1 MIKRLVFALLTF
13 LLFLPL
19 SFLPAYSEIKL
30 NVFAILAGLLI
41 WNEPLTIQ
49 RRDIPFLMFLMGCLI
64 SLIDIRS
71 ISNSWQYLSIW
82 FTGFAFV
89 FWGRPFFNKHKPT
102 IIQILKIVFWTT
114 VLYVLFWIFFHEFA
128 GWGKGKLI
136 NEIIPWKVF
145 GKNINMATIFPMLL
159 LPLFI
164 FQPVVQKKDLF
175 IRGIAIAIMAYFIY
189 FFNSQMGML
198 LSVFY
203 VMGYLAYQMSLR
215 NFLFILAGI
224 LLLLGMFF
232 NFWIPRLI
240 HFLEIGSFD
249 VRLPHDISA
258 YRMMKDNPFNGLGLG
273 SYFYEIHT
281 YSDGKEVF
289 LKDHIQNGWTFNTSM
304 ARNHNNL
311 SKLLADIGPIFWTLF
326 IIPVFIEFFSSM
338 KNPEKRNHFVFWVI
352 FAGFYICSLTLRQSF
367 SDYIELSEV
376 HLLFFIS
383 YILMTVEGRPSFSLV
398 QKILKPIGLVIMAMT
413 FAYFSYNFLTNHYQL
428 KAVAEAKAKNYEKAI
443 ELLEPWYHPVF
454 MTTINEAEPIARH
467 LARWYYCSGNPE
479 KSKFYYKE
487 ALSVNPDDPGL
498 KYEAK
503 NIFKKSCV
511 DYFRTE
517 NKKTKK
523 KNKNE
528 VDSKSRKEKKKKES
542 K

>member
-1 MIKRLVFALLTF
+1 MSRLLVLVLLTY

-30 NVFAILAGLLI
+30 CVFALLAGLLI
-41 WNEPLTIQ
+41 WKEPFSLQ
-49 RRDIPFLMFLMGCLI
+49 KRDIPFLIFLAGCLI
-64 SLIDIRS
+64 SLIDIRN

-82 FTGFAFV
+82 FTGFTFV
-89 FWGRPFFNKHKPT
+89 FWGRPFFKRNQST
-102 IIQILKIVFWTT
+102 IIQALKIIFWIT
-114 VLYVLFWIFFHEFA
+114 VLYVLFWIIFREFA

-136 NEIIPWKVF
+136 NQIIPWRVF

-159 LPLFI
+159 LPFFI
-164 FQPVVQKKDLF
+164 FQPVLQKKDLI

-189 FFNSQMGML
+189 FFNSQMGIL
-198 LSVFY
+198 LFVFY
-203 VMGYLAYQMSLR
+203 VIGYIAYLMSLR

-224 LLLLGMFF
+224 LLLLGILYK
-232 NFWIPRLI
+232 FWIPWVI

-258 YRMMKDNPFNGLGLG
+258 YRMMKDNLLNGLGLG

-281 YSDGKEVF
+281 YSPWNEVF
-289 LKDHIQNGWTFNTSM
+289 LKDNIQNGWTFNTTM

-311 SKLLADIGPIFWTLF
+311 TKLLAEVGPIFWTFF
-326 IIPVFIEFFSSM
+326 IIPVVTEFFSSM
-338 KNPEKRNHFVFWVI
+338 KNPQKKSHFVFWII

-376 HLLFFIS
+376 HLLFFTS
-383 YILMTVEGRPSFSLV
+383 YLLMTKEGGHSLSFD
-398 QKILKPIGLVIMAMT
+398 QKILKSIGLGLMLMT
-413 FAYFSYNFLTNHYQL
+413 FTYFSFNFLTNHYQL
-428 KAVAEAKAKNYEKAI
+428 KAVAAAKTKNYEKAI

-467 LARWYYCSGNPE
+467 LARWYYCSGNLE

-487 ALSVNPDDPGL
+487 ALSVNPNDPGL

-503 NIFKKSCV
+503 NIFKKTCEE
-511 DYFRTE
+511 YFSPNNKKGMKKNKE
-517 NKKTKK
+517 NSKSNKNKKT
-523 KNKNE
+523 N
-528 VDSKSRKEKKKKES
+528 ES

>member
-1 MIKRLVFALLTF
+1 MSKLLVLVTLTY

-30 NVFAILAGLLI
+30 SVFALLSGLLI
-41 WNEPLTIQ
+41 WKEPFNLQ
-49 RRDIPFLMFLMGCLI
+49 KRDIPFLVFLMGCLI
-64 SLIDIRS
+64 SLIDIRN

-82 FTGFAFV
+82 FTGFTFV
-89 FWGRPFFNKHKPT
+89 FWGRPFFKRHQST
-102 IIQILKIVFWTT
+102 IIQILKIIFWIT
-114 VLYVLFWIFFHEFA
+114 VLYVLFWIIFREFA
-128 GWGKGKLI
+128 GWKKVKLI

-164 FQPVVQKKDLF
+164 FQPLVHKKDLL
-175 IRGIAIAIMAYFIY
+175 IRGLAIVILAYFIY

-203 VMGYLAYQMSLR
+203 GIGYLAYKMSLK
-215 NFLFILAGI
+215 NFLFILTGI
-224 LLLLGMFF
+224 LALLGIFYS
-232 NFWIPRLI
+232 FWIPWLI

-258 YRMMKDNPFNGLGLG
+258 FRMMKDNPFNGLGLG

-281 YSDGKEVF
+281 YSQWKEVF
-289 LKDHIQNGWTFNTSM
+289 LKDNIQNGWTFNTTM

-311 SKLLADIGPIFWTLF
+311 TKLLADVGPIFWTFF
-326 IIPVFIEFFSSM
+326 IIPVVIEFFSSM
-338 KNPEKRNHFVFWVI
+338 KNPHKKNHFVFWII

-376 HLLFFIS
+376 HLLFFTS
-383 YILMTVEGRPSFSLV
+383 YILMTKEGGHSFSFN
-398 QKILKPIGLVIMAMT
+398 QKILKPIGLVLMLMT
-413 FAYFSYNFLTNHYQL
+413 FAYFSFNFLTNHYQL
-428 KAVAEAKAKNYEKAI
+428 KAVAAAKIKNYEKAI

-467 LARWYYCSGNPE
+467 LARWYYCSGNSE

-487 ALSVNPDDPGL
+487 ALTVNPNDPGL

-503 NIFKKSCV
+503 NIFKKSCE
-511 DYFRTE
+511 DYFKI
-517 NKKTKK
+517 NNQKGKK
-523 KNKNE
+523 KNKLKSNKNE
-528 VDSKSRKEKKKKES
+528 K
-542 K
+542 